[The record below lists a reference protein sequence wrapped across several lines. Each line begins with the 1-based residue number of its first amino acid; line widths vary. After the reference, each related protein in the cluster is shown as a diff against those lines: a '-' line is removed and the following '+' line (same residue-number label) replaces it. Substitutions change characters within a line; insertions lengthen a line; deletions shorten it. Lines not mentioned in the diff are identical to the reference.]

1 MKRCG
6 TSVDLAVEHL
16 RQGHIVAFPT
26 ETYYGLAVDPENQ
39 PAVERLFALKNRPV
53 DKPLLLLIENTTQ
66 LSSLV
71 ASIPPNFGPLMERY
85 WPGPLTL
92 VFPAL
97 GSVNPKITAGSKTVG
112 VRISPHPLAGQL
124 VQKFGKPITA
134 TSANLSGKA
143 PAKSALEVS
152 LMFGKDIDFI
162 LDGGETTAGLCSTIA
177 GVKESQLFVIR
188 QGEVDIFKP

>member
-26 ETYYGLAVDPENQ
+26 ETYYGLAVDPDNQ

-71 ASIPPNFGPLMERY
+71 ASIPPHFGPLMERY

-162 LDGGETTAGLCSTIA
+162 LDGGETTAGLCSTII